1 MVGYGCAG
9 NTFNSCGNSAIA
21 YKCISNVFN
30 DAFGFNLVF
39 NNCRFNTFGMKCQ
52 HLELDE
58 LSYFNT
64 FEDDISYVRL
74 VADAT
79 GTEPLQYVTVSK
91 GGKGTGSGAGMLHL
105 SQPRGLTHTVTY
117 RRVQSE
123 TIDV

>member
-1 MVGYGCAG
+1 MVGYGCTENTFTTCG
-9 NTFNSCGNSAIA
+9 NTAIA
-21 YKCISNVFN
+21 YNCSGNIFN
-30 DAFGFNLVF
+30 SRFGYNLVF
-39 NNCRFNTFGMKCQ
+39 NNCKNNSFGMKCQ
-52 HLELDE
+52 YLELGE
-58 LSYFNT
+58 NSSFNT

-91 GGKGTGSGAGMLHL
+91 GVKGTGSGAGMLHL